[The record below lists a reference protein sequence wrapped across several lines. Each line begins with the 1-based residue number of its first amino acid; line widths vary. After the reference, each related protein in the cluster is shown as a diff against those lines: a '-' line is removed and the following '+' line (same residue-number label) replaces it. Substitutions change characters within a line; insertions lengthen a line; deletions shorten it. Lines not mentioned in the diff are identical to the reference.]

1 MADYIIQDTTLD
13 AIAQAINQ
21 KAGTQVAMTPAE
33 MVTAIDNIP
42 SGGGGSAQT
51 YSGNIIY
58 QNEDVGDLI
67 IPVDVTNKLFI
78 AQATCVESGVV
89 ENGVVVPDIGYVT
102 PHSASG
108 MILAGRIFSPELAFA
123 QTYRY
128 TASVSDETV
137 YDNNL
142 LYYYGNVGSR
152 ITPISAVDRTIYT
165 TNIAIKALNAA
176 RKWCR
181 TGLYFKFHYEV
192 VMF

>member
-21 KAGTQVAMTPAE
+21 KAGTQVAMTPAQ
-33 MVTAIDNIP
+33 MVTAIDNLP

-51 YSGNIIY
+51 YSGDIIY
-58 QNEDVGDLI
+58 QNEDVSDLI

-102 PHSASG
+102 PHSASQ

-128 TASVSDETV
+128 TASISDESV

-142 LYYYGNVGSR
+142 LYYYGYDGSR
-152 ITPISAVDRTIYT
+152 LIPISVVERTIYT
-165 TNIAIKALNAA
+165 TNIAIKSLNIA

-192 VMF
+192 VVL